1 MDPSQANVCAGLT
14 HCTYLWETHTSAS
27 CWGSVLMLGQV
38 TTASSVVR
46 DTTSSPL
53 RPEWLTLQEQTEG
66 QMWRI
71 SALRLIAGP
80 SGPPWLPDPVPGAA
94 LGQECPHPR
103 QRWPQAR
110 GWLVLFL
117 PEPHCGSPGPP
128 VVLLFPL
135 TLFPI
140 SSRSPSRH
148 PARPPGPFHGA
159 VHEVSGLRERN
170 KCYKLN

>member
-1 MDPSQANVCAGLT
+1 MDPSQANVCTGPT

-94 LGQECPHPR
+94 LGHKPEGGWSSSSQSPTV
-103 QRWPQAR
+103 AR
-110 GWLVLFL
+110 LVLLWSSSSLSPFSQFL
-117 PEPHCGSPGPP
+117 PGLPAD
-128 VVLLFPL
+128 
-135 TLFPI
+135 TLQGHRDRFMEQ
-140 SSRSPSRH
+140 
-148 PARPPGPFHGA
+148 FT
-159 VHEVSGLRERN
+159 
-170 KCYKLN
+170 K

>member
-1 MDPSQANVCAGLT
+1 MDPSQANVCTGPT
-14 HCTYLWETHTSAS
+14 HCTYLWETHTSTS
-27 CWGSVLMLGQV
+27 CWGSVLMLDQV

-71 SALRLIAGP
+71 SALRLTAGP

-94 LGQECPHPR
+94 LGQECPHPQ

-110 GWLVLFL
+110 GWMVLSLQSPTVARLVLLWSSSALSPFSQFL
-117 PEPHCGSPGPP
+117 PGLPAD
-128 VVLLFPL
+128 
-135 TLFPI
+135 TLQGHRDRFMEQ
-140 SSRSPSRH
+140 
-148 PARPPGPFHGA
+148 FT
-159 VHEVSGLRERN
+159 
-170 KCYKLN
+170 K